1 MISIRPAWGPI
12 VQLKRLNFLVTFALL
27 TLLVGFTISGAA
39 TSVPHATST
48 TETVPRCGYMTN
60 EYQGRLGLYIAD
72 GSVSCAQAAQV
83 MSQAFSN
90 APSTTIAT
98 DESLY
103 ADGWV
108 CGGQM
113 GEYFCSWPYLQVEA
127 DDPQKEVIAL
137 SCSNPGC
144 PDSTTAQRT
153 STLPCSAGTPVGDGE
168 YSNGSVTWVR
178 GMTCEAALALIEPH
192 HSELVGKKTGTTYVL
207 DGFRCKVVYPG
218 GPDVINECTAGSRA
232 FHFYN

>member
-1 MISIRPAWGPI
+1 
-12 VQLKRLNFLVTFALL
+12 
-27 TLLVGFTISGAA
+27 
-39 TSVPHATST
+39 
-48 TETVPRCGYMTN
+48 MTN
-60 EYQGRLGLYIAD
+60 AYRGRLGLYIAD

-98 DESLY
+98 GESLY

-113 GEYFCSWPYLQVEA
+113 GGYSCSWPYLQVEA

-153 STLPCSAGTPVGDGE
+153 SMLRCSAGTPEGDGE
-168 YSNGSVTWVR
+168 YSNGTVTWVR
-178 GMTCEAALALIEPH
+178 GMTCEAVLALIEPH
-192 HSELVGKKTGTTYVL
+192 RSELVGKRTGTTYVL

-218 GPDVINECTAGSRA
+218 GPDVVDECTAGSRVPLSHLRGDSLQIPVIGLLSSDYPYRTVFSIERGSA
-232 FHFYN
+232 CDPKKSASFRPLDGSAVC